1 LFNKE
6 IGQNLGLGLG
16 EGFDDSLSGVY
27 KDMQKAIEHENAK
40 LTSNLT
46 STHQI
51 QVQKDDNRQTVL
63 QSLDDNKEINV
74 TAVTNLDG
82 KVLTSAVNK
91 VNMNRK
97 LQYGY

>member
-1 LFNKE
+1 M
-6 IGQNLGLGLG
+6 G
-16 EGFDDSLSGVY
+16 EGFNDSLSSVY
-27 KDMQKAIEHENAK
+27 KDMQKAVEHENAK

-51 QVQKDDNRQTVL
+51 QVETEDNRQAIL

-91 VNMNRK
+91 VNLNRK